1 MYSRLCL
8 FSLLLVFFTACTS
21 SKSSQ
26 VSAQPNT
33 LTKKEIKDGWIL
45 MFDGESKKGWHVYNN
60 QTDGSAWK
68 VENGTLMLDPKAK
81 GPDNAGGGD
90 IIFEDEF
97 ENFHL
102 KLEWKLE
109 KGGNSGII
117 FQALE
122 DKKFRWPWQ
131 TGPEMQILD
140 DDVHP
145 DGKIVTHRAG
155 DLYDMISANP
165 GNLNPVGEWN
175 LFEIKA
181 LNGKLEFYINGERKV
196 QVNQWDDAWFEMIG
210 KSKFKSSPD
219 FGRYKKGKI
228 ALQDHGDPVWFSNIK
243 IRRL

>member
-122 DKKFRWPWQ
+122 DKNLDGHGKPDPKCRYS
-131 TGPEMQILD
+131 TTMYILMEKLLPTEQ
-140 DDVHP
+140 V
-145 DGKIVTHRAG
+145 I
-155 DLYDMISANP
+155 YMI
-165 GNLNPVGEWN
+165 
-175 LFEIKA
+175 
-181 LNGKLEFYINGERKV
+181 
-196 QVNQWDDAWFEMIG
+196 
-210 KSKFKSSPD
+210 
-219 FGRYKKGKI
+219 
-228 ALQDHGDPVWFSNIK
+228 
-243 IRRL
+243 